1 MKVLI
6 FECQVS
12 FSKSMF
18 QLNLVDEFND
28 ETRCFNEGQNVI
40 ADIPAP
46 TPCFCYYSCAVLGMP
61 SNVVSLANCVSRSC

>member
-18 QLNLVDEFND
+18 QLNLVDEFNVK
-28 ETRCFNEGQNVI
+28 THRFNEGEN

-46 TPCFCYYSCAVLGMP
+46 TPWFL
-61 SNVVSLANCVSRSC
+61 LL